1 MKIQPAVKKE
11 TGHIACW
18 SGAGTILMIVA
29 FAVCHKLFPDAVPF
43 DYKVVL
49 GGVIGAAVSVGNFFI
64 MGLTVQKIA
73 SGEQSD
79 EQAYENKLQISFHG
93 PVVMDR
99 SGNGITIC

>member
-1 MKIQPAVKKE
+1 
-11 TGHIACW
+11 
-18 SGAGTILMIVA
+18 
-29 FAVCHKLFPDAVPF
+29 
-43 DYKVVL
+43 
-49 GGVIGAAVSVGNFFI
+49 

-79 EQAYENKLQISFHG
+79 EQAYKKYENKLQISFHG